1 MDVHPT
7 GCYLISGGEDS
18 KIKIWD
24 VRKGLLSY
32 TLYSHT
38 EGVNCVKYNQAG
50 DFFASGANQHIL
62 IW

>member
-1 MDVHPT
+1 M
-7 GCYLISGGEDS
+7 SGSDDS

-38 EGVNCVKYNQAG
+38 EGVNSVKYNSAG
-50 DFFASGANQHIL
+50 DFFASAAN
-62 IW
+62 